1 MSAASLRFSSFAL
14 IAALALSAA
23 PALAKDFCIDR
34 ASTASLNPDFILRN
48 FKIPKAGKCKP
59 VLGVVNFPIA
69 TAISGAACG
78 APDGASVS
86 FALNVGFMPGPLGA
100 VVPSTGSV
108 QAVNVALATD
118 TLTGLAF
125 SYEGGSPSGGA
136 ATGAEC
142 KGLLLP

>member
-1 MSAASLRFSSFAL
+1 MRFVSLL
-14 IAALALSAA
+14 ILGVLVIAT
-23 PALAKDFCIDR
+23 PVLAKDFCIDR

-48 FKIPKAGKCKP
+48 FKVPKAGKCRP
-59 VLGVVNFPIA
+59 VLGVLNFPTA
-69 TAISGAACG
+69 SAISGTACG

-86 FALNVGFMPGPLGA
+86 FALTVGFMPGPLGA
-100 VVPSTGSV
+100 MIPSVGSSLP
-108 QAVNVALATD
+108 VNVALATD

-125 SYEGGSPSGGA
+125 SYEGGSASGGA